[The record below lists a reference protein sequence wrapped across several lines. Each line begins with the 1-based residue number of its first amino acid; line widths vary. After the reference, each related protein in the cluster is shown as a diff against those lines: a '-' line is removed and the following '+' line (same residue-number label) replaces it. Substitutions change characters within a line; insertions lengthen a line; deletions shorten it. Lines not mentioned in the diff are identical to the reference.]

1 MYIFATMKSDT
12 EIKIKDNLAK
22 RVYKLSK
29 ETQKD
34 TSYHLNKAL
43 KNYLDETDE
52 LKEAMKR
59 LNNKKERS
67 ISSKE
72 FRQTLGI

>member
-1 MYIFATMKSDT
+1 MKSDT